1 MYLFRE
7 LIDFLLFKIGEEF
20 GGCDYI
26 IVIYV
31 YEKIVNDIKF
41 DFIFK

>member
-1 MYLFRE
+1 MYLLCEF
-7 LIDFLLFKIGEEF
+7 IDFFLLKIGEEF

-31 YEKIVNDIKF
+31 YEKI
-41 DFIFK
+41 FKLLKIDM